1 MLEELKKKGYKF
13 QIDSRKIKSG
23 EVFLCLKGENTDGH
37 FFIEDAL
44 KNGADFVV
52 IDNPSFVNNLP
63 NNKIIKVD
71 NVLEEMLISSSKI
84 VNNNSKIKSSISS
97 KRSISSMSSKG

>member
-1 MLEELKKKGYKF
+1 M
-13 QIDSRKIKSG
+13 D
-23 EVFLCLKGENTDGH
+23 T

-84 VNNNSKIKSSISS
+84 VNNNSKIKIGITGSTGKTTTKECLYHLLSPFFYNF
-97 KRSISSMSSKG
+97 